1 MADQR
6 VEEPEPSRPRVV
18 MMAGNDIIPD
28 VRVLKYAHTVAGFG
42 LDVIAVGIG
51 GPRLTGERRI
61 GDVRV
66 ICLPVTYRA
75 AVSGW
80 RHRLAAVKPWFSEA
94 EEYRRSLARWEYASR
109 ELAAQAGR
117 TARDA
122 GRKGVA
128 DAVPGRTSGGSL
140 RLRSRLLGLRR
151 KVLAVRARPIRWAR
165 NSSGTGTGPGR
176 ERRIRV
182 YRALRLSRWRAI
194 MPETIDLELT
204 IGPLLDE
211 LAPDVIHVHDMY
223 MLGVGARA
231 AQRAALSGRMVK
243 LVYDAH
249 EYVPGTPAVAA
260 RRVAAYADLENEFI
274 GDADR
279 VVTVSEPLADLLR
292 RDHRLAR
299 TPDVV
304 LNAPID
310 PPAGAEVTGV
320 RQVAGVPDD
329 VPLLVYG
336 GGVNRARGI
345 DTIIDALPRLPDVH
359 VVIVTLGNSV
369 VVDLLKRADRLG
381 VAERVHTAP
390 YVSPDLV
397 PLYFASATIGVTS
410 LLRAPNHD
418 IAVTNKFC
426 EYVAAGLPIVTS
438 DTPAQAD
445 LVRRLELGAVYTA
458 GDPASLAEAV
468 QDVLQRHHDL
478 TARIAGDVDLR
489 NRFSWRAQAETVRK
503 MYDELLGGLP
513 DEAWHQK
520 ALHVDG
526 LLRVSSAGPSSPR

>member
-1 MADQR
+1 VADQR
-6 VEEPEPSRPRVV
+6 VEKPEPARLRVV

-51 GPRLTGERRI
+51 GPRLTGERTI

-66 ICLPVTYRA
+66 ICLPVTHRA

-80 RHRLAAVKPWFSEA
+80 RHRLSAVKPWFSEA

-109 ELAAQAGR
+109 ELAAQPGR
-117 TARDA
+117 AARDA
-122 GRKGVA
+122 RREGVA
-128 DAVPGRTSGGSL
+128 DAVPGRTSGGSWQ
-140 RLRSRLLGLRR
+140 LRSRLLGLRR
-151 KVLAVRARPIRWAR
+151 KVLAVRARPLRWAR
-165 NSSGTGTGPGR
+165 NSSSTGTGPGR
-176 ERRIRV
+176 ERRIRA
-182 YRALRLSRWRAI
+182 YRALRLSRWRAV

-231 AQRAALSGRMVK
+231 AQRAALSGRIVK

-310 PPAGAEVTGV
+310 PPAGADVTGV

-345 DTIIDALPRLPDVH
+345 DTVIDALPRLPDVH

-418 IAVTNKFC
+418 VAVTNKFC
-426 EYVAAGLPIVTS
+426 EYIAAGLPIVTS

-468 QDVLQRHHDL
+468 QDVLQRRQDL
-478 TARIAGDVDLR
+478 TARIAGDPDLR

-503 MYDELLGGLP
+503 IYDELLGGLP
-513 DEAWHQK
+513 DEAWHEQ
-520 ALHVDG
+520 ALHVEG
-526 LLRVSSAGPSSPR
+526 LLRASSAGPSSPR